1 MKKYILS
8 AVSVVVILITSLV
21 VGINYGAPGTA
32 DAQIGSGLGNFD
44 IAGPVIVKTDVT
56 VNDDLTTEDLFV
68 TDDSAFSDDVT
79 ITGDLFNETFNWV
92 TAQSTATVTAGGTVA
107 PTTSYVRLSSAG
119 NVGTSSISGCTAGDS
134 YSKLVTLINMANTT
148 ITFTD
153 TGTLKLSGN
162 IALGQYD
169 SLVIR
174 CDNGH
179 GNWIQLSTANN

>member
-1 MKKYILS
+1 MKKYFLS
-8 AVSVVVILITSLV
+8 AVSVVVILLVSLV
-21 VGINYGAPGTA
+21 VGIQTGAPGEA

-56 VNDDLTTEDLFV
+56 VNDDLTV
-68 TDDSAFSDDVT
+68 KDDSSFVDDVT
-79 ITGDLFNETFNWV
+79 ITGDLFNDTFTWV

-107 PTTSYVRLSSAG
+107 PSTSYVRLTSAG
-119 NVGTSSISGCTAGDS
+119 NVGTSSISGCTAGDT
-134 YSKLVTLINMANTT
+134 YSKLVTLVNMGSNT

-153 TGTLKLSGN
+153 TSTLKLSGN

-179 GNWIQLSTANN
+179 GNWIQLSTSNN